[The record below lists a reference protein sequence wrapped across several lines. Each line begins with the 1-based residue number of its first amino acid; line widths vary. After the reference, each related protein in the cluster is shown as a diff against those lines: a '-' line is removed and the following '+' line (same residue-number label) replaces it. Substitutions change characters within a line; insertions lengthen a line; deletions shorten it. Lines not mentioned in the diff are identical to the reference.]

1 MHTRRIFNHFFYLY
15 IFYYYHYFILI
26 PGNVGIQKNEAANRA
41 AKEAFDQEPKN
52 DLTPKPLTAKY
63 IH

>member
-1 MHTRRIFNHFFYLY
+1 M
-15 IFYYYHYFILI
+15 LI
-26 PGNVGIQKNEAANRA
+26 PGNIGIQGNEAADRA
-41 AKEAFDQEPKN
+41 AQEAFDQEPGN

>member
-1 MHTRRIFNHFFYLY
+1 M
-15 IFYYYHYFILI
+15 LI
-26 PGNVGIQKNEAANRA
+26 PGNVAIKGNEAADRA
-41 AKEAFDQEPKN
+41 AQEAFDQEPRN

>member
-1 MHTRRIFNHFFYLY
+1 MLN
-15 IFYYYHYFILI
+15 
-26 PGNVGIQKNEAANRA
+26 PGNVGIQGNEAADTA
-41 AKEAFDQEPKN
+41 AKEAFDQEPRN

>member
-1 MHTRRIFNHFFYLY
+1 M
-15 IFYYYHYFILI
+15 LI

-41 AKEAFDQEPKN
+41 AKEAFDQEPRN
-52 DLTPKPLTAKY
+52 VTPKPLTAKY

>member
-1 MHTRRIFNHFFYLY
+1 M
-15 IFYYYHYFILI
+15 LI
-26 PGNVGIQKNEAANRA
+26 PGNVGMQKNEAANRA
-41 AKEAFDQEPKN
+41 AKEAFDQEPRN